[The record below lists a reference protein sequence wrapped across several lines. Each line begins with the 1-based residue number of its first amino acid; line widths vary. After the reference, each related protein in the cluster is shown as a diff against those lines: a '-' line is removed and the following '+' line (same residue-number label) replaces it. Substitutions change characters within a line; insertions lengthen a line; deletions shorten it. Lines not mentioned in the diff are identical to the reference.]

1 MADAL
6 LHSSETTL
14 CAKSG
19 IADQAGL
26 RLPAYQPRSPKLKAS
41 PIVASCRSYEH
52 YADPLLPRFSAGNIP
67 NLTKAV
73 FPTDVG

>member
-6 LHSSETTL
+6 LRSSETML

-41 PIVASCRSYEH
+41 PIMASWRWY
-52 YADPLLPRFSAGNIP
+52 
-67 NLTKAV
+67 
-73 FPTDVG
+73 

>member
-41 PIVASCRSYEH
+41 PIVASCRSYDH
-52 YADPLLPRFSAGNIP
+52 YADSVLPRSPAENILT
-67 NLTKAV
+67 LTKRY
-73 FPTDVG
+73 FQRISD